1 LSAEQFQ
8 SALARQCIVR
18 TGEDLACRSP
28 VSRNGAPVE
37 RVAGLASELAAG
49 LAAGLAVE
57 LAAELAVEP
66 AVELAVELA
75 VGIVAELA
83 EQLVV
88 VAVHAAPVRV
98 SMLIVSRVLL
108 IEQP

>member
-1 LSAEQFQ
+1 LSVEQFQ

-37 RVAGLASELAAG
+37 RVAGLASG
-49 LAAGLAVE
+49 LAAG
-57 LAAELAVEP
+57 LAAELAVE
-66 AVELAVELA
+66 LAAGLA
-75 VGIVAELA
+75 AELA

-88 VAVHAAPVRV
+88 VVVHAAPVPV

>member
-1 LSAEQFQ
+1 MSVEQFQ

-28 VSRNGAPVE
+28 ASRNGAPVE
-37 RVAGLASELAAG
+37 RVAGLA
-49 LAAGLAVE
+49 
-57 LAAELAVEP
+57 AELAVGLV
-66 AVELAVELA
+66 VELAVELA
-75 VGIVAELA
+75 VGLAVGLVAELA

-88 VAVHAAPVRV
+88 VAVHAAPVPV

>member
-1 LSAEQFQ
+1 LSVEQFQ

-37 RVAGLASELAAG
+37 RVAGLASGLAAELAAELAAG
-49 LAAGLAVE
+49 LAAGLA
-57 LAAELAVEP
+57 A
-66 AVELAVELA
+66 ELAVELA

-88 VAVHAAPVRV
+88 VVVHAAPVPV

>member
-1 LSAEQFQ
+1 MEERCVWFLGERLGQLVSEDLALSVEQFQ
-8 SALARQCIVR
+8 SALARQYMVR

-28 VSRNGAPVE
+28 ASRNGAPVE
-37 RVAGLASELAAG
+37 RVAGLAVVLAA
-49 LAAGLAVE
+49 
-57 LAAELAVEP
+57 
-66 AVELAVELA
+66 ELA

-88 VAVHAAPVRV
+88 VVVHAAPVPV